1 MTVTISLSGELSDRV
16 QSGAKRLR
24 LSPQIIVENI
34 LRLFF
39 WRNHTDDALEKEINR
54 VSSFD
59 DSNSLEIDYNHSDNY
74 REQTLEEVVA
84 EIKAL
89 PRNPAMIKRGEKVG
103 DMDYIQYLIDNPPTD
118 TMTMEEWAEEW
129 PPIAKEIKE
138 LRS

>member
-1 MTVTISLSGELSDRV
+1 MTVTISLSGELSERV

-24 LSPQIIVENI
+24 LSPQMIVESI

-39 WRNHTDDALEKEINR
+39 RRNRTDDDLEQEINH

-59 DSNSLEIDYNHSDNY
+59 DADSLEVEYHRDDYSL
-74 REQTLEEVVA
+74 EQTPEEVVA

-103 DMDYIQYLIDNPPTD
+103 DMDYIQYLMDNPPTD
-118 TMTMEEWAEEW
+118 TMTLEEWEEEW
-129 PPIAKEIKE
+129 PSIEKELKE
-138 LRS
+138 LRG